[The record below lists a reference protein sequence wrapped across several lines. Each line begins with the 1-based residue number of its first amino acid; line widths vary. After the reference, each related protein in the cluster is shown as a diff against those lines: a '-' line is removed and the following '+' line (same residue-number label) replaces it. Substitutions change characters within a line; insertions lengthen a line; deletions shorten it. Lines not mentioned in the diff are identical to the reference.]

1 MKKFKYCRTREMIA
15 FGKFLFIAKVVVS
28 IIILVGIII
37 LAINLAS
44 HIEAVGLKNILL
56 PLWEGKS

>member
-1 MKKFKYCRTREMIA
+1 MKKLKYFKTEEFII
-15 FGKFLFIAKVVVS
+15 FSKFLFIIKV
-28 IIILVGIII
+28 IIGITILTIMIM
-37 LAINLAS
+37 LAIDLAN